1 MTMVD
6 LSLQRAGATA
16 QPLSEPPLAYDI
28 CYVDGTGRL
37 LASHSVPCASD
48 KKACILAH
56 AMRPQGTRRIEV
68 WKGASLIYE
77 RPQTKRAATLEALR
91 PNGEPGPTPL
101 AAWRGMREH

>member
-6 LSLQRAGATA
+6 LTLQRAQATT
-16 QPLSEPPLAYDI
+16 QTLTEPPLAYDI
-28 CYVDGTGRL
+28 CYVDGAGRL
-37 LASHSVPCASD
+37 LASHSAPCVSD

-77 RPQTKRAATLEALR
+77 RPQTRRAATLEALR
-91 PNGEPGPTPL
+91 PSRDPGLTPL
-101 AAWRGMREH
+101 AAWRAQPNH

>member
-6 LSLQRAGATA
+6 LTLQRASATA
-16 QPLSEPPLAYDI
+16 QTLSEPPAAYDI
-28 CYVDGTGRL
+28 CYVDGSGRL

-77 RPQTKRAATLEALR
+77 RPQTKRAAAFETLR
-91 PNGEPGPTPL
+91 PSSEPGLAPL
-101 AAWRGMREH
+101 AAWRTLPEH

>member
-6 LSLQRAGATA
+6 LTLQRATA

-91 PNGEPGPTPL
+91 PSGEPSLTPL
-101 AAWRGMREH
+101 AAWRALPEH

>member
-6 LSLQRAGATA
+6 LTLQRAQAMPQT
-16 QPLSEPPLAYDI
+16 LSEPPVAYDI
-28 CYVDGTGRL
+28 CYVDGTGHL

-91 PNGEPGPTPL
+91 PGLTPL
-101 AAWRGMREH
+101 AAWRAQPEH

>member
-1 MTMVD
+1 MTIID
-6 LSLQRAGATA
+6 LTLQRAQVAA
-16 QPLSEPPLAYDI
+16 HPLCEPSLAYDI
-28 CYVDGTGRL
+28 CYVDGAGHL

-68 WKGASLIYE
+68 WKGASLVYE

-91 PNGEPGPTPL
+91 PGHEQGLPPL
-101 AAWRGMREH
+101 AAWRAQPEH

>member
-6 LSLQRAGATA
+6 LTLQRTQVAA
-16 QPLSEPPLAYDI
+16 QPLSEAILAYDI
-28 CYVDGTGRL
+28 CYVDGADRL
-37 LASHSVPCASD
+37 LASHSVVCASD

-77 RPQTKRAATLEALR
+77 RPQTSRAATLEALR
-91 PNGEPGPTPL
+91 PGREPGLAPL
-101 AAWRGMREH
+101 AAWRAQPEH